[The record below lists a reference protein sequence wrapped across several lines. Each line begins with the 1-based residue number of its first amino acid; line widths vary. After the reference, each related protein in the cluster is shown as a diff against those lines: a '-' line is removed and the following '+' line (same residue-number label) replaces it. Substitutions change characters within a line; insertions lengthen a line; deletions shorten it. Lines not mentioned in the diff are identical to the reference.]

1 MRISGGRERS
11 VLRSSVGVR
20 EDEEEEEEEEAII
33 GDDTDYGGNLNVL
46 GMVCARVG
54 ARFIIYMRGCG

>member
-11 VLRSSVGVR
+11 VLRSGVGVR
-20 EDEEEEEEEEAII
+20 EDEEEEEAII